1 MLSEERNHLHV
12 LPAEPY
18 TAALGETRTVEDDQT
33 VRYGSVRYSTP
44 PGWVGRQVWCRVEGE
59 ELVIVGAGELG
70 LQEVC
75 RHRLSVPG
83 QPQILSEHYP
93 DHPNGRGVTQPRVH
107 PQNESERAFLAI
119 GEGAERWLRAAA
131 ASGTARVRSKM
142 AQATELALLFGS
154 AEVNQA
160 LNRAATVARFGDE
173 DLISI
178 LAHGQQ
184 RQETAVWADEDFS
197 VQPGTQAWA
206 GFGR

>member
-1 MLSEERNHLHV
+1 
-12 LPAEPY
+12 
-18 TAALGETRTVEDDQT
+18 
-33 VRYGSVRYSTP
+33 
-44 PGWVGRQVWCRVEGE
+44 
-59 ELVIVGAGELG
+59 
-70 LQEVC
+70 
-75 RHRLSVPG
+75 
-83 QPQILSEHYP
+83 
-93 DHPNGRGVTQPRVH
+93 
-107 PQNESERAFLAI
+107 
-119 GEGAERWLRAAA
+119 
-131 ASGTARVRSKM
+131 M

-178 LAHGQQ
+178 LAHGQL